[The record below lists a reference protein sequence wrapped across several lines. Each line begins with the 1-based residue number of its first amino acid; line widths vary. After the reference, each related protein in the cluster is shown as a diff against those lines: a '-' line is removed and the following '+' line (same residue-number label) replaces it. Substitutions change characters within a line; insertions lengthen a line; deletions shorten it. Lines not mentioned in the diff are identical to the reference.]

1 MIDKPTAFR
10 DHSHMEK
17 PLGSIVVLA
26 VITLLCATLSAQTQ
40 AGRIQGK
47 LASARGPLAGVEVR
61 IQNDANGDVAV
72 VTTSRE
78 GVFSAVV
85 APGTY
90 GVYASPTGYGMFIRR
105 QVAVAAGATVH
116 VDGVLDDNPNAGTP
130 GEIFFLYSREKRT
143 APVGPAPRMADGKP
157 DLSGMW
163 LPGADLFPEAPPLQ
177 PWAEARFKDNNSRP
191 GDDPRAQC
199 LPSGVVRTS
208 MLDLAKF
215 VHTPRLLVMLI
226 EGSVPGVRQIFLD
239 GRKHPDDPG
248 PTWLGHSI
256 GSWDRDT
263 LVVDTIGFNDTGWI
277 DNAGHPQTERL
288 HVIERYRRP
297 DLGHLELEITID
309 DPGAYTRPWKMRR
322 SLMLAPDEEIREYIC
337 NENHH
342 TEHFRPN

>member
-1 MIDKPTAFR
+1 
-10 DHSHMEK
+10 MEK
-17 PLGSIVVLA
+17 PIRSIVVFAAIL
-26 VITLLCATLSAQTQ
+26 LLCATGSAQSQT
-40 AGRIQGK
+40 GRIQGK

-61 IQNDANGDVAV
+61 IQNDASGDVAV
-72 VTTSRE
+72 VTTSRD
-78 GVFSAVV
+78 GVFSAAV

-105 QVAVAAGATVH
+105 QIAVAAGATVH
-116 VDGVLDDNPNAGTP
+116 VDGVLTDNPNAGTP
-130 GEIFFLYSREKRT
+130 GEIFFLYSRERRA
-143 APVGPAPRMADGKP
+143 APAGPTPRMADGRP

-177 PWAEARFKDNNSRP
+177 PWAETRFKENTSRP

-226 EGSVPGVRQIFLD
+226 EGSVPGMRQIFLD
-239 GRKHPDDPG
+239 GRTHPADPS
-248 PTWLGHSI
+248 PTWLGDSI
-256 GSWDRDT
+256 GTWDHDT
-263 LVVDTIGFNDTGWI
+263 LVVDTIGFNDKGWI
-277 DNAGHPQTERL
+277 DNAGLPQTERL